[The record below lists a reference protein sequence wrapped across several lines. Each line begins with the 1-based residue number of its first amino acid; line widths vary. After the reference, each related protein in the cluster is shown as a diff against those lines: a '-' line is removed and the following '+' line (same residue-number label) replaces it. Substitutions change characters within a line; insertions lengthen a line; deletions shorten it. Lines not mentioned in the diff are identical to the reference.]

1 MHIAALRHDGST
13 DIDALLSQLVAR
25 LRAEGRRVRGLL
37 MTWPDGAVACGA
49 MVLVDID
56 TGDEYLVSQDLGPLA
71 QGCRADPQG
80 FARASAVLRR
90 ALAEVPAPELVVV
103 NRFGKLEAEGG
114 GLADELL
121 ALVAAGIP
129 VLTAVS
135 DQNAPAWERFS
146 GGLPRLGA
154 DDAALADWLAGLDQP
169 A

>member
-13 DIDALLSQLVAR
+13 DIDALLAGVVER
-25 LRAEGRRVRGLL
+25 LRAQGRRVRGLL
-37 MTWPDGAVACGA
+37 MQWPDGAVVCGA
-49 MVLVDID
+49 MVLVDIA
-56 TGDEYLVSQDLGPLA
+56 TGEEYLVSQDLGPLA

-80 FARASAVLRR
+80 FARASTVLQR
-90 ALAEVPAPELVVV
+90 ALAEQPAPELVVV

-114 GLADELL
+114 GLADEMA

-146 GGLPRLGA
+146 GGLPRLPA
-154 DDAALADWLAGLDQP
+154 DGPALAGWLADL
-169 A
+169 AAA